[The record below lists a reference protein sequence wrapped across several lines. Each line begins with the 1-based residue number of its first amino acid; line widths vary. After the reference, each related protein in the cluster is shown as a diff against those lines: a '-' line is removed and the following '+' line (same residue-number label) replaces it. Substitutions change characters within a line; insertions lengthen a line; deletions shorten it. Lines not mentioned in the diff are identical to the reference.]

1 MCLSVIEF
9 PLRSAALYVVGIG
22 SSLAPWIDGMV
33 AGAGV
38 GVGVGVVLVL
48 ERGRVVASLGHV
60 SNSDCV

>member
-9 PLRSAALYVVGIG
+9 PLHSAALYVVGIG

-38 GVGVGVVLVL
+38 GVGGGGGPCARKG
-48 ERGRVVASLGHV
+48 EGCGIAGS
-60 SNSDCV
+60 CFKF